1 MDLESKWFNRV
12 ERKQGVLTMAETTV
26 EKVLAEIQSLNLAQ
40 LEQLRCALD
49 ERLQILNQP
58 SQIPFTPKIVG
69 KAVSPKDRTKEHA
82 WLKQHSDQYAGQ
94 WVALDGDRLL
104 GHGSNLKEVA
114 EFARQAGV
122 KDALIV
128 RAESSDALPYIGM

>member
-1 MDLESKWFNRV
+1 MP
-12 ERKQGVLTMAETTV
+12 ETTV
-26 EKVLAEIQSLNLAQ
+26 EKVLAEIQSLSLAQ
-40 LEQLRCALD
+40 LEELRRALD

-58 SQIPFTPKIVG
+58 SQLSFTPKIVG
-69 KAVSPKDRTKEHA
+69 KAALPKDRSKEHE
-82 WLKQHSDQYAGQ
+82 WLRQHRDQYAGQ
-94 WVALDGDRLL
+94 WVALDGNRLL

-122 KDALIV
+122 KDALMV

>member
-1 MDLESKWFNRV
+1 MDLESSLLNRAK
-12 ERKQGVLTMAETTV
+12 RRQGVLTMAETTV

-49 ERLQILNQP
+49 ERLQTLNHSLQL
-58 SQIPFTPKIVG
+58 SFTPKIVG
-69 KAVSPKDRTKEHA
+69 KTMQPKDRTKEHE
-82 WLKQHSDQYAGQ
+82 WLKQHRDEYAGQ

-104 GHGSNLKEVA
+104 GHGANLKEVA